1 MARIVDRGLAKE
13 DDPMF
18 SRPLWIGTARRLC
31 DYHYVE
37 SMDRTSEY
45 GGVNG
50 SCQEN
55 ASGTGGISE

>member
-31 DYHYVE
+31 DYHDDE
-37 SMDRTSEY
+37 SIDGTSEHEDRKR
-45 GGVNG
+45 
-50 SCQEN
+50 SCKEN
-55 ASGTGGISE
+55 ISGTGGISE